1 MQEIK
6 PDYKGIFSFLGIT
19 FALTYAVEILLIMRG
34 FRITQLPALYG
45 QMVIAVVMWAPAL
58 ATVMTI
64 KLITHEG
71 FAVTN
76 LRFGSWKPYL
86 ISGLVVPGCFVIIYG
101 ATWALGLSRPDWK
114 LQQFAELIAPA
125 SDAGRPSMPPTI
137 VWAPALF
144 LATLTISPLVN
155 GLLGLG
161 EELGWRG
168 YLLPKLMVLGKP
180 KAYSILG
187 VIWGLWHLPLIVIGF
202 AYPGHPLL
210 GVPVFMA
217 LTIALGIYLNEL
229 TLRHRSSV
237 LAGWVHGVFNS
248 QKLGIWTLL
257 FPGVNPLIGGYAGV
271 VGIVVWLFLGVW
283 EMKRHMRS

>member
-1 MQEIK
+1 MQKTK

-45 QMVIAVVMWAPAL
+45 QMVIAVVMWVPAL
-58 ATVMTI
+58 ATVVTI

-71 FAVTN
+71 FAVAN
-76 LRFGSWKPYL
+76 LRFGSWKPYA
-86 ISGLVVPGCFVIIYG
+86 ISGLVVPGCFVVIYG
-101 ATWALGLSRPDWK
+101 VTWALGLSRPDWK
-114 LQQFAELIAPA
+114 LERFVELIAPA
-125 SDAGRPSMPPTI
+125 AGAGRPSMPPTI
-137 VWAPALF
+137 VWAPVLF
-144 LATLTISPLVN
+144 LATLTISPLAN

-187 VIWGLWHLPLIVIGF
+187 VIWGLWHLPLIIIGF

-210 GVPVFMA
+210 GVPVFIA

-237 LAGWVHGVFNS
+237 LAGWAHGVFNS

-257 FPGVNPLIGGYAGV
+257 FPGVNTLIGGYAGA
-271 VGIVVWLFLGVW
+271 VGIAVWLLLGVW
-283 EMKRHMRS
+283 EMKRHMPS